1 MELFK
6 KHIDTIIIM
15 GGILSSFMWM
25 NNKLNHLEK
34 EIAII
39 KTVLIIKE
47 IMPKQLAYQ
56 NDNYTDNHVDRL
68 KK

>member
-47 IMPKQLAYQ
+47 IMPKQFAYQ